1 MWQSFLIGE
10 RQFMSDDVDCLTQK
24 REMSIWLRL
33 FSQMI
38 MDAIPQ
44 PTMRSRLSPW
54 VYLIFPLTLCDRLW
68 SHSSC
73 HLILLTAA
81 VRVRVLH
88 RWVRYLW
95 DMEHSFAM
103 YVPHV
108 SLREG
113 YKGNSKPDPNLLMG
127 DVWDKAVVWFWR
139 FPCDWSYQNLLMDN
153 VWTKPP
159 YDFGGVHVMLLR
171 WNPTMTLRRLPGHW
185 LSSKME
191 ASDLFL
197 A

>member
-1 MWQSFLIGE
+1 VRARLEAINVNKFHGWLCQYAWKEEHCSHVLFCWHYEMWKSFLIGE
-10 RQFMSDDVDCLTQK
+10 RRFMSDDVDCLTQK

-127 DVWDKAVVWFWR
+127 DV
-139 FPCDWSYQNLLMDN
+139 
-153 VWTKPP
+153 
-159 YDFGGVHVMLLR
+159 
-171 WNPTMTLRRLPGHW
+171 
-185 LSSKME
+185 
-191 ASDLFL
+191 
-197 A
+197 